1 MSGVALAIGGV
12 AGAGL
17 AAAGVG
23 ATTAI
28 LGGTAVAGAAGAGL
42 AASRG
47 ASAAKSAAATQASA
61 QDRAIAEQQRQF
73 DTIRQILAP
82 YVQAG
87 SPELTQPY
95 IQAGP
100 GAIRGLQALTG
111 LGGEQARQQALF
123 DVRQSP
129 RFRQLADVTQQN
141 VDEYARNREQ
151 ELAKLQKQQSYIN
164 PSVTVGKGQDRA
176 LAIKQAQEDITAKFN
191 QETDAKVRDLMSQGY
206 TQQQALLK
214 PVLESGQYDQMG
226 RQMQEQAIQQI
237 EQGPLYQQLAQQ
249 GEQAILA
256 NASAT
261 GGLRGGNV
269 QAALGQFR
277 PQLLN
282 QLIEQQYARLAGLAN
297 VGQTS
302 AQSLLGIGQAS
313 AAGQAASAGQAGNAI
328 SGLLASQGAAQA
340 AGQVGA
346 AQAFAQG
353 LSGVTGTVS
362 GGVQNYMLLNALG
375 SGRTGLS
382 GLGTGGFYG
391 SEAAALSAGGGA
403 PVAYS
408 APAGPGGSSGWYI
421 QS

>member
-1 MSGVALAIGGV
+1 MGLDPVTAIIGGSV
-12 AGAGL
+12 LGAGASIFSGSK
-17 AAAGVG
+17 A
-23 ATTAI
+23 
-28 LGGTAVAGAAGAGL
+28 
-42 AASRG
+42 
-47 ASAAKSAAATQASA
+47 ASAAKSAAATQAKA
-61 QDRAIAEQQRQF
+61 QDSAVAEQQRQF

-129 RFRQLADVTQQN
+129 QFRMLADVTQQN
-141 VDEYARNREQ
+141 VDEYTRNRAQ

-164 PSVTVGKGQDRA
+164 PSVTVGKGEDRA

-206 TQQQALLK
+206 AQQQALLK
-214 PVLESGQYDQMG
+214 PVLESGKYDEMG

-237 EQGPLYQQLAQQ
+237 EQGPLFQQLAQQ

-282 QLIEQQYARLAGLAN
+282 QLIEQQYARLSGLAN
-297 VGQTS
+297 VGQTG

-313 AAGQAASAGQAGNAI
+313 AAGQAASAGQAGSAI

-353 LSGVTGTVS
+353 ATGAAGAIGSGI
-362 GGVQNYMLLNALG
+362 QNYMLLNKLG
-375 SGRTGLS
+375 TGSS

>member
-1 MSGVALAIGGV
+1 MPGPLI
-12 AGAGL
+12 
-17 AAAGVG
+17 AAAGIG
-23 ATTAI
+23 A
-28 LGGTAVAGAAGAGL
+28 LGSVYAANK
-42 AASRG
+42 AS
-47 ASAAKSAAATQASA
+47 SAAKEAARTQARA
-61 QDRAIAEQQRQF
+61 QDSAIAEQQRQF
-73 DTIRQILAP
+73 DAIRQILAP

-100 GAIRGLQALTG
+100 GAIRGLQAIAG

-129 RFRQLADVTQQN
+129 QFRQLADVTLQN
-141 VDEYARNREQ
+141 VDEYTRNRAQ

-164 PSVTVGKGQDRA
+164 PSVTVGKGEDRA

-206 TQQQALLK
+206 AQQQALLK
-214 PVLESGQYDQMG
+214 PVLESGKYDEMG

-237 EQGPLYQQLAQQ
+237 EQGPLFQQLAQQ

-282 QLIEQQYARLAGLAN
+282 QLIEQQYARLSGLAN
-297 VGQTS
+297 VGQTG

-313 AAGQAASAGQAGNAI
+313 AAGQAASAGQAGSAI
-328 SGLLASQGAAQA
+328 SGLLASQGAARA

-353 LSGVTGTVS
+353 LSGVTGAI
-362 GGVQNYMLLNALG
+362 GGGIQNYMLLNALG
-375 SGRTGLS
+375 SG
-382 GLGTGGFYG
+382 GTGGGLF
-391 SEAAALSAGGGA
+391 
-403 PVAYS
+403 
-408 APAGPGGSSGWYI
+408 GGSGGFGQDASPTFMSTNVPSTLG
-421 QS
+421 

>member
-1 MSGVALAIGGV
+1 MGIE
-12 AGAGL
+12 
-17 AAAGVG
+17 
-23 ATTAI
+23 TAI
-28 LGGTAVAGAAGAGL
+28 LGAGVLGAGASIFSG
-42 AASRG
+42 SKG
-47 ASAAKSAAATQASA
+47 ASAAKSAAATQAAA
-61 QDRAIAEQQRQF
+61 QDRAIEEQKRQF
-73 DTIRQILAP
+73 DTIREILAP
-82 YVQAG
+82 YVKAG

-95 IQAGP
+95 IQVGP

-111 LGGEQARQQALF
+111 LSGEQARQ
-123 DVRQSP
+123 
-129 RFRQLADVTQQN
+129 
-141 VDEYARNREQ
+141 
-151 ELAKLQKQQSYIN
+151 
-164 PSVTVGKGQDRA
+164 
-176 LAIKQAQEDITAKFN
+176 
-191 QETDAKVRDLMSQGY
+191 
-206 TQQQALLK
+206 
-214 PVLESGQYDQMG
+214 
-226 RQMQEQAIQQI
+226 QAIQQI

-302 AQSLLGIGQAS
+302 AQNLLGIGQAS

-346 AQAFAQG
+346 AQSFAQG
-353 LSGVTGTVS
+353 LTGAAGAIGSGI
-362 GGVQNYMLLNALG
+362 QNYMLLNKLG
-375 SGRTGLS
+375 TGLS
-382 GLGTGGFYG
+382 GLGTGGFYS

>member
-1 MSGVALAIGGV
+1 MAWAIV
-12 AGAGL
+12 
-17 AAAGVG
+17 
-23 ATTAI
+23 
-28 LGGTAVAGAAGAGL
+28 
-42 AASRG
+42 AASVISAGTSIYSAQKG
-47 ASAAKSAAATQASA
+47 ASAAKKAAATQAAA
-61 QDRAIAEQQRQF
+61 QDRAVAEQQRQF
-73 DTIRQILAP
+73 DTIREILAP

-95 IQAGP
+95 VQAGP
-100 GAIRGLQALTG
+100 GAIRGLQALAG

-129 RFRQLADVTQQN
+129 QFRQLADVTQQN
-141 VDEYARNREQ
+141 IDEYTRSRDQ
-151 ELAKLQKQQSYIN
+151 QLAKLQLSPEYLN
-164 PSVTVGKGQDRA
+164 PNIKIEKGIPA
-176 LAIKQAQEDITAKFN
+176 ETSILQARDDITAKFN
-191 QETDAKVRDLMSQGY
+191 QETDARIRQMQSQGY
-206 TQQQALLK
+206 AQQQALLK
-214 PVLESGQYDQMG
+214 PVLESNQYDQMG

-282 QLIEQQYARLAGLAN
+282 QLIEQQYARLSGLAN
-297 VGQTS
+297 VGQTG

-313 AAGQAASAGQAGNAI
+313 AAGQAASAGQAGSAI
-328 SGLLASQGAAQA
+328 SGLLASQGAARA

-353 LSGVTGTVS
+353 LTGATGAIS

-375 SGRTGLS
+375 SG
-382 GLGTGGFYG
+382 GTGGG
-391 SEAAALSAGGGA
+391 LL
-403 PVAYS
+403 
-408 APAGPGGSSGWYI
+408 GGSGGFGQRSEEHTSEL
-421 QS
+421 QSH

>member
-1 MSGVALAIGGV
+1 MGIE
-12 AGAGL
+12 
-17 AAAGVG
+17 
-23 ATTAI
+23 TAI
-28 LGGTAVAGAAGAGL
+28 LGAGVLGAGASIYSG
-42 AASRG
+42 SKG
-47 ASAAKSAAATQASA
+47 ASAAKSAAATQARA
-61 QDRAIAEQQRQF
+61 QDSAVAEQQRQF

-100 GAIRGLQALTG
+100 GAIRGLQAIAG

-129 RFRQLADVTQQN
+129 QFRQLADVTLQN
-141 VDEYARNREQ
+141 VDEYTRNRAQ

-164 PSVTVGKGQDRA
+164 PSVTVGKGEDRA
-176 LAIKQAQEDITAKFN
+176 LAIQQAQEDITAKFN

-206 TQQQALLK
+206 AQQQALLK
-214 PVLESGQYDQMG
+214 PVLESGKYDEMG

-237 EQGPLYQQLAQQ
+237 EQGPLFQQLAQQ

-282 QLIEQQYARLAGLAN
+282 QLIEQQYARLSGLAN
-297 VGQTS
+297 VGQTG

-328 SGLLASQGAAQA
+328 SGLLASQGAARA

-353 LSGVTGTVS
+353 LSGVTGAI
-362 GGVQNYMLLNALG
+362 GGGIQNYMLLNALG
-375 SGRTGLS
+375 SG
-382 GLGTGGFYG
+382 GTGGGLF
-391 SEAAALSAGGGA
+391 
-403 PVAYS
+403 
-408 APAGPGGSSGWYI
+408 GGSGGFGQDASPTFMSTNVPSTLG
-421 QS
+421 

>member
-1 MSGVALAIGGV
+1 MGIAAAIMGGSV
-12 AGAGL
+12 LGAGASIFSG
-17 AAAGVG
+17 
-23 ATTAI
+23 I
-28 LGGTAVAGAAGAGL
+28 K
-42 AASRG
+42 G
-47 ASAAKSAAATQASA
+47 ASAAKSAAATQAAA
-61 QDRAIAEQQRQF
+61 QEKGIAEQQRQF
-73 DTIRQILAP
+73 DIIRQILAP

-100 GAIRGLQALTG
+100 GAIRGLQALAG

-129 RFRQLADVTQQN
+129 KFRQLADVTQQN
-141 VDEYARNREQ
+141 VDEYARNRAQ

-164 PSVTVGKGQDRA
+164 PSVTVGKGEDRA

-191 QETDAKVRDLMSQGY
+191 QETDAGVRKLQAQGY
-206 TQQQALLK
+206 EQQQALLN
-214 PVLESGQYDQMG
+214 PILQGTQYDQMG
-226 RQMQEQAIQQI
+226 RQMQQQAIQQI

-256 NASAT
+256 NASTT

-297 VGQTS
+297 VGQTG

-313 AAGQAASAGQAGNAI
+313 AAGQAASAGQAGSAI
-328 SGLLASQGAAQA
+328 SGLLASQGAARA

-353 LSGVTGTVS
+353 LTGATGAIGSGI
-362 GGVQNYMLLNALG
+362 QNYMLLNALG
-375 SGRTGLS
+375 TGSS

-391 SEAAALSAGGGA
+391 SQAAALSAGGGA

>member
-23 ATTAI
+23 ATTAV
-28 LGGTAVAGAAGAGL
+28 LGGAAVAGAAGAGL

-47 ASAAKSAAATQASA
+47 ASAAKSAAATQARA
-61 QDRAIAEQQRQF
+61 QDSAIAEQQRQF

-100 GAIRGLQALTG
+100 GAIRGLQAIAG

-129 RFRQLADVTQQN
+129 QFRQLADVTLQN
-141 VDEYARNREQ
+141 VDEYTRNRAQ

-164 PSVTVGKGQDRA
+164 PSVTVGKGEDRA
-176 LAIKQAQEDITAKFN
+176 LAIQQAQEDITAKFN

-206 TQQQALLK
+206 AQQQALLK
-214 PVLESGQYDQMG
+214 PVLESGKYDEMG

-237 EQGPLYQQLAQQ
+237 EQGPLFQQLAQQ

-282 QLIEQQYARLAGLAN
+282 QLIEQQYARLSGLAN
-297 VGQTS
+297 VGQTG

-328 SGLLASQGAAQA
+328 SGLLASQGAARA

-353 LSGVTGTVS
+353 LSGVTGAI
-362 GGVQNYMLLNALG
+362 GGGIQNYMLLNALG
-375 SGRTGLS
+375 SG
-382 GLGTGGFYG
+382 GTGGGLF
-391 SEAAALSAGGGA
+391 
-403 PVAYS
+403 
-408 APAGPGGSSGWYI
+408 GGSGGFGQDASPTFMSTNVPSTLG
-421 QS
+421 

>member
-1 MSGVALAIGGV
+1 MAI
-12 AGAGL
+12 
-17 AAAGVG
+17 
-23 ATTAI
+23 AT
-28 LGGTAVAGAAGAGL
+28 GTALLAAGALG
-42 AASRG
+42 AGASIYAGSKG
-47 ASAAKSAAATQASA
+47 ASAAKSAAATQAKA
-61 QDRAIAEQQRQF
+61 QDSAIAEQQRQF

-100 GAIRGLQALTG
+100 GAIRGLQAIAG

-129 RFRQLADVTQQN
+129 QFRMLADVTQQN

-206 TQQQALLK
+206 AQQQELLK
-214 PVLESGQYDQMG
+214 PVLESGKYDQMG
-226 RQMQEQAIQQI
+226 RQMQQQAIQQI
-237 EQGPLYQQLAQQ
+237 EQGPLFQQLAQQ

-313 AAGQAASAGQAGNAI
+313 AAGQAASAGQAGSAI

-353 LSGVTGTVS
+353 ATGAAGAIGSGI
-362 GGVQNYMLLNALG
+362 QNYMLLNKLG
-375 SGRTGLS
+375 TGLS